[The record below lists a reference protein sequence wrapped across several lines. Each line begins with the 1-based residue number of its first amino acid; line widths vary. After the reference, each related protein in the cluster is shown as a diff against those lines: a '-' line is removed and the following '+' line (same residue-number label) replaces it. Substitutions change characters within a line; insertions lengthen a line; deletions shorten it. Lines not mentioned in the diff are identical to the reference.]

1 MDKRIGW
8 LEVTRFIAILMV
20 LIIHNVDEGVYKSGL
35 ENDTQWYAS
44 QFFHLIGRLGV
55 PLFFMITGSLL
66 IPRLKDVKIMSFYLK
81 RIPQFCILI
90 IFYTLLINAS
100 HSLINNQ
107 PFNFSSTMNKL
118 SHGDTGS
125 AYQLWFLYSITAMY
139 LAMPF
144 LSKMLN
150 VMSNN
155 EILIFIILSVLFF
168 YLPTSSDTL
177 FSYRLF
183 SAPLN
188 VDPVNGFVSYVVTGY
203 FISHRMNL
211 KLNETILFL
220 SVIIMLSLSLYTQGY
235 LKNLNK
241 MNGDGIG
248 WYSSIFIFA
257 CSIPAFFIL
266 NKYGDSIFNVA
277 PKTFTL
283 LSKSSFCVFLLHL
296 IPTWIILQYLVDLK
310 INLALA
316 ISISIIGSYLFCIA
330 FYLAFYKVPVLK
342 KLVS

>member
-20 LIIHNVDEGVYKSGL
+20 LIIHNVDEGVYKLGL
-35 ENDTQWYAS
+35 ENDNQWYVA

-66 IPRLKDVKIMSFYLK
+66 IPKLKDVKILDFYLK
-81 RIPQFCILI
+81 RIPQFCMLI
-90 IFYTLLINAS
+90 IFYTLLINIS

-107 PFNFSSTMNKL
+107 PINFSLILNKL
-118 SHGDTGS
+118 SHGDTGP

-139 LAMPF
+139 FALPF

-155 EILIFIILSVLFF
+155 EILIFIMLSVFFF
-168 YLPTSSDTL
+168 YLPNSFETL
-177 FSYRLF
+177 FSYRIF

-203 FISHRMNL
+203 FISHRMSMKFNAFF
-211 KLNETILFL
+211 LFL
-220 SVIIMLSLSLYTQGY
+220 SLIIILTLSLYTQGY
-235 LKNLNK
+235 LKHSNK

-257 CSIPAFFIL
+257 CSIPTFCIF
-266 NKYGDSIFNVA
+266 NKYGDSIFEVA

-296 IPTWIILQYLVDLK
+296 IPTWIILQQLVDLK
-310 INLALA
+310 FNLALA
-316 ISISIIGSYLFCIA
+316 ISISIIGSYLFCLV
-330 FYLAFYKVPVLK
+330 FYLVFYKLPLLK